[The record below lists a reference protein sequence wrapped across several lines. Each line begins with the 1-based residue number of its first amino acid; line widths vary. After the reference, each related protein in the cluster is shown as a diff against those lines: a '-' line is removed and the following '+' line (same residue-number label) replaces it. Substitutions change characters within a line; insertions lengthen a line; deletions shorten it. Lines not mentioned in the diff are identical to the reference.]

1 MKLKQLFYLLP
12 ACMVLFQS
20 CSEDENLGE
29 GFKPQTY
36 NVSGKVEKGPF
47 ISGSTITIQ
56 PMNEKLQ
63 VLGSLYATTI
73 QDDMGNFSFGS
84 KMFEAPYA
92 ELTAN
97 GYFFNEV
104 NGNLSAGT
112 LNLLALIDLS
122 SAETVNVNILTHLK
136 YRRIQ
141 KLISEGM
148 DFTGANQQAQKE
160 LFTLFGLQEYA
171 EKDAS
176 TFSIID
182 GTDESAALI
191 AISAVLLIDKSEA
204 ALTEYLAKLCREF
217 GEKGQFEESTLTK
230 IDEDKKNIV
239 HKLSD
244 IRGNIINRY
253 QGLGL
258 TVEVKELTRFFD
270 WDNDG
275 IAGNETLKDGETVTL
290 ETTELTVPNEGGTY
304 KIKITSPIPVY
315 LTSQV
320 NDEDTPVVILPEE
333 SFFTELYDNVG
344 NADITIEKK
353 LEANELTI
361 QIGKLNSRTP
371 KNTSVLLYDCIGNTL
386 GEVKIQQEGNNDTSI
401 PNLGETSKK
410 VVNAIAMNLANAFGN
425 LNLIEQYYHYNKE
438 TKAVNQYIKS
448 NSNTIYNIWNDFYE
462 ANRMILS
469 IKDADS
475 EQLGVYQTYLNV
487 FNALHYYYMVV
498 AWGDI
503 PYIDNYN
510 NSEAFS
516 IARTPQNEI
525 FKNLE
530 SNLEQAIEYLEEK
543 RNESLSKNIND
554 FFFLSKDV
562 ARVLL
567 ADISMYQGEYRKA
580 EELLGKV
587 IDNSFY
593 RLDNSNYNHQE
604 TIDNLLNNGSSS
616 ETIFALEPNNT
627 TRGNITIATP
637 PIIPLMTYTDVI
649 LSYAECLYKNGKTSE
664 AESALEQVL
673 TTKGLTLT
681 ANNTLDRIIETRLQ
695 STLYCNVNFAFLK
708 RTGQAVKVYDIEDFQ
723 QLLPIPM
730 NELNANPSI
739 IQNPGY

>member
-1 MKLKQLFYLLP
+1 MKFKQLFYLLP

-29 GFKPQTY
+29 DFEPQTY

-63 VLGSLYATTI
+63 VLGSLYTTTI

-182 GTDESAALI
+182 GTDESGTLI
-191 AISAVLLIDKSEA
+191 AISALLLIDRSEA

-217 GEKGQFEESTLTK
+217 GEKGQFEESTLAQ
-230 IDEDKKNIV
+230 INEDKKNLV

-244 IRGNIINRY
+244 VQKNIIERY

-695 STLYCNVNFAFLK
+695 TTLYCNVNFAFLK
-708 RTGQAVKVYDIEDFQ
+708 RIGQAVQTYGIWDFQ
-723 QLLPIPM
+723 QLLPIPI
-730 NELNANPSI
+730 NELLVNPMI
-739 IQNPGY
+739 TQNPGY